1 MTEIILNA
9 EIRKTGKSASN
20 QLRRSGKIP
29 GIYYAPGD
37 EPLPIAVKESELK
50 NLIYTTETHIIKLK
64 LDDGKEFQCILK
76 DVEFDPVTDKP
87 IHFDLYGLKAGATI
101 TLEVPIVLVGKA
113 PGVEKGGIIEHLLHT
128 VEVECPSNAIPEHIE
143 VDISNL
149 DIGDAIHVRDLK
161 VPNVKILENELAVV
175 VAVVPPRGVE
185 VEKATEEAQ
194 SEAQP
199 STSSQSAKQGEQ
211 K

>member
-1 MTEIILNA
+1 MTEIVLNA
-9 EIRKTGKSASN
+9 EIRKPGKSISN
-20 QLRRSGKIP
+20 QLRRLGKIP

-37 EPLPIAVKESELK
+37 EPIPIAVKESELK
-50 NLIYTTETHIIKLK
+50 SLIYTTETHIIKLK
-64 LDDGKEFQCILK
+64 LGDGKEFRCILK

-87 IHFDLYGLKAGATI
+87 IHFDLYGLKAGVTV

-149 DIGDAIHVRDLK
+149 DIGDSIHVRDLK
-161 VPNVKILENELAVV
+161 IPNVKILENELAVI
-175 VAVVPPRGVE
+175 VAVVPPAKGVE
-185 VEKATEEAQ
+185 EKPEAEQ
-194 SEAQP
+194 VQP
-199 STSSQSAKQGEQ
+199 SAPSQPEGQGEQ

>member
-9 EIRKTGKSASN
+9 EVRKTGKSASN

-50 NLIYTTETHIIKLK
+50 NLIYTTETHIIRLK
-64 LDDGKEFQCILK
+64 LGDGKEFQCILK

-87 IHFDLYGLKAGATI
+87 IHFDLYGLKAGATV

-113 PGVEKGGIIEHLLHT
+113 PGVEKGGVIEHLLHT
-128 VEVECPSNAIPEHIE
+128 VEVECPTNAIPEHIE

-149 DIGDAIHVRDLK
+149 DIGDSIHVKDLNI
-161 VPNVKILENELAVV
+161 PNVKILENELAVI
-175 VAVVPPRGVE
+175 VAVVPPRGGE
-185 VEKATEEAQ
+185 VEAKPAEEQQPATP
-194 SEAQP
+194 SQP
-199 STSSQSAKQGEQ
+199 EKQQEQ

>member
-37 EPLPIAVKESELK
+37 EPLPIAVKESDLK
-50 NLIYTTETHIIKLK
+50 DLIYTTETHIIKLK
-64 LDDGKEFQCILK
+64 IGDGKEYQCILK

-149 DIGDAIHVRDLK
+149 DIGDSIHVKDLK
-161 VPNVKILENELAVV
+161 IPNVKILENELAVV

-185 VEKATEEAQ
+185 VEEKPSE
-194 SEAQP
+194 EAQP
-199 STSSQSAKQGEQ
+199 SAPSQPEKREEQ

>member
-9 EIRKTGKSASN
+9 EVRKTGKSASN
-20 QLRRSGKIP
+20 QLRRSGRIP

-50 NLIYTTETHIIKLK
+50 NLIYTTETHIIRLK
-64 LDDGKEFQCILK
+64 LGDGKEFQCILK

-87 IHFDLYGLKAGATI
+87 IHFDLYGLKAGATV

-149 DIGDAIHVRDLK
+149 DIGDSIHVKDLNI
-161 VPNVKILENELAVV
+161 PNVKILENELAVI
-175 VAVVPPRGVE
+175 VAVVPPRGG
-185 VEKATEEAQ
+185 EEAKV
-194 SEAQP
+194 EAKPEEGQQP
-199 STSSQSAKQGEQ
+199 SAPSQTEKQQ
-211 K
+211 

>member
-1 MTEIILNA
+1 MTEIVLNA

-20 QLRRSGKIP
+20 RLRMMGKVP

-50 NLIYTTETHIIKLK
+50 NLIYTTEAHIVKLK
-64 LDDGKEFQCILK
+64 LGDGKEFKCVLK
-76 DVEFDPVTDKP
+76 EVEFDPVTDKP
-87 IHFDLYGLKAGATI
+87 IHFDLYGLKAGAKI

-128 VEVECPSNAIPEHIE
+128 VEVECLSDAIPEHIE

-149 DIGDAIHVRDLK
+149 DIGDSIHVRDLN
-161 VPNVKILENELAVV
+161 VPGVKILENELAVV
-175 VAVVPPRGVE
+175 VAVVPPRGIE
-185 VEKATEEAQ
+185 LEAEAEAKPAE
-194 SEAQP
+194 EAQP
-199 STSSQSAKQGEQ
+199 SAPSKPESE
-211 K
+211 